1 MVDSFQ
7 NNPWNP
13 EFTSMTLL
21 NRARQ
26 RDEEAWRIIIKLYA
40 PLVYRWCKRT
50 GMSYHDIENLS
61 QEVFTIA
68 YRKLDRFQKQDDKD
82 SFRGWLYTLV
92 RNKRIDWLR
101 KRQNDMDAVGGSQ
114 ATRLQQQIPDETV
127 EDSEE
132 MSELEQEDLFL
143 FNQAVKLIRQEFSER
158 DQRIIEAL
166 LCENQPPHEIA
177 EQFGISRNTIYIVRS
192 KVIKRLR
199 TQFAN
204 LFGEIEV
211 DADTDSRNL

>member
-1 MVDSFQ
+1 MTDSFQ
-7 NNPWNP
+7 NRTWNP

-26 RDEEAWRIIIKLYA
+26 HDEEAWRIIIKLYA
-40 PLVYRWCKRT
+40 PLVYRWCKRM

-68 YRKLDRFQKQDDKD
+68 YRKLDQFQKQEDKD

-101 KRQNDMDAVGGSQ
+101 KRQKDMDAVGGSQ
-114 ATRLQQQIPDETV
+114 AARLQQQIPDGIS

-132 MSELEQEDLFL
+132 MSESEQEDLFL
-143 FNQAVKLIRQEFSER
+143 YNQAVELIRQEFSQR
-158 DQRIIEAL
+158 DQQIIEAL
-166 LCENQPPHEIA
+166 LCENQAPHKIA
-177 EQFGISRNTIYIVRS
+177 EQFGISRNTVYIVRS
-192 KVIKRLR
+192 KVMKRLR

-204 LFGEIEV
+204 LLGEIEV
-211 DADTDSRNL
+211 AANPDSRSL